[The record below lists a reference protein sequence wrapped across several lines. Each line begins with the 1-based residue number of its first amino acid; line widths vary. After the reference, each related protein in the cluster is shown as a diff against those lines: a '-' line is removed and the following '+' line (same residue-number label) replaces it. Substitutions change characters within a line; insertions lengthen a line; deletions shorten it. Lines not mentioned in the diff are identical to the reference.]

1 LKIIKTISHRTPK
14 KVSTKWVESPSPA
27 QQSNAND
34 ELARNRKLQQDQSHI
49 FSGVSDKDLFEVL
62 RKKILA
68 RGARGILAIARVF
81 RNMDDDNSKTISF
94 QEFEKALKDFRI
106 NVVEEDAKKIF
117 NYMDYDKSGSIN
129 YDEFLRAIKGEMN
142 EARMKNVIEVFERL
156 DKDKNGF
163 LTIEDIKDLY
173 NAKQHPDVK
182 TGKRT
187 EDEILME
194 FLETFEQHH
203 TTMVIKIIFIM

>member
-1 LKIIKTISHRTPK
+1 
-14 KVSTKWVESPSPA
+14 
-27 QQSNAND
+27 
-34 ELARNRKLQQDQSHI
+34 
-49 FSGVSDKDLFEVL
+49 
-62 RKKILA
+62 
-68 RGARGILAIARVF
+68 
-81 RNMDDDNSKTISF
+81 MDDDNSKTISF

-117 NYMDYDKSGSIN
+117 NYMDYDKSGEIN
-129 YDEFLRAIKGEMN
+129 YDEFLRNIKGEMN

-163 LTIEDIKDLY
+163 LTLEDIKDLY

-182 TGKRT
+182 TGKKT
-187 EDEILME
+187 EDDILME

-203 TTMVIKIIFIM
+203 ATMTKTAKDKRVSLNEFIEYYNNISCSIDDDRYFEMMMNNCWLPNKNSQRAWRNN